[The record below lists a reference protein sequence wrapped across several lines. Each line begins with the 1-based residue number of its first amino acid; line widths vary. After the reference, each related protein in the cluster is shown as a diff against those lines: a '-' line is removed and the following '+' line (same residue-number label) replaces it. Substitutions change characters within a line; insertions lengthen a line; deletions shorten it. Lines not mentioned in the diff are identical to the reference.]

1 MGMTYH
7 GFEVYQNMVEI
18 WFIVCNGL
26 RLKVENECDL
36 ILVAGYEIVMK
47 GNMMNLY
54 KSVILNQ
61 VVEFKCNLMN
71 LNI

>member
-1 MGMTYH
+1 
-7 GFEVYQNMVEI
+7 MVEI